1 MTLLLWGGAFGID
14 LGLTVVDGR
23 QVQAIADTAALDMAR
38 YVNVADWS
46 SQILTQA
53 ESTTYLNGKLPY
65 ADTDNGSNATLSETP
80 GVWLNGVFT
89 AEGGKVLVGKVNENV
104 NCWNYKPVLP
114 QPCNAIKVTATQSV
128 PQIFAGGH
136 SSVTRSSI
144 AEVAPEAGFSIGSYL
159 ATISGQQ
166 FAVLNAILGN
176 SAWAARARRTS
187 LSPGTRVWPI
197 PT

>member
-80 GVWLNGVFT
+80 GVWLNGAFT

-104 NCWNYKPVLP
+104 NCWNYNPVLP
-114 QPCNAIKVTATQSV
+114 NRATPS
-128 PQIFAGGH
+128 
-136 SSVTRSSI
+136 R
-144 AEVAPEAGFSIGSYL
+144 
-159 ATISGQQ
+159 
-166 FAVLNAILGN
+166 
-176 SAWAARARRTS
+176 
-187 LSPGTRVWPI
+187 
-197 PT
+197 